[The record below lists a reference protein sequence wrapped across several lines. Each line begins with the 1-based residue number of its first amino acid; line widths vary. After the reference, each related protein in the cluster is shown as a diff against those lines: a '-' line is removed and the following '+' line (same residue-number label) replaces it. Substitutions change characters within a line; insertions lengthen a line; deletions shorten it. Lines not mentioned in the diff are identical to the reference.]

1 MSEVEGPLGAALKAP
16 LTGRSCVLHSAAVL
30 GPWPIAPYGW
40 RVVEGTPQNGTRNRG
55 VVSLQTK
62 QSSKGVPSKASAVS
76 DPSGQA
82 YYGAHCTSPCTSGKE
97 AFIAMSSKSQ

>member
-30 GPWPIAPYGW
+30 GPWPIAPYVG
-40 RVVEGTPQNGTRNRG
+40 GTPQNGTRNRG

-76 DPSGQA
+76 DPSSLLWRPLHEPMHQWQGSF
-82 YYGAHCTSPCTSGKE
+82 YRHVCCRWKR
-97 AFIAMSSKSQ
+97 